1 MRIRGSVWIDARAAS
16 VVVAAYVG
24 DQECAQ
30 FESGA
35 VPDDYDAE
43 YSLLI
48 PSADILPGC
57 GEPGATIRFRLDGVE
72 VDQTAVW
79 LERQHIWI
87 NLMLGPPFARYVRTF
102 ELPPG
107 VDGLD
112 IEPLIDG
119 KVCGESLMMQATEVV
134 IAIVAVH
141 SAERTVGCGT
151 EGAGVTF
158 RLVSRGD
165 DGTVTVIEELPETES
180 WTPYIPDSRSA
191 Q

>member
-1 MRIRGSVWIDARAAS
+1 
-16 VVVAAYVG
+16 
-24 DQECAQ
+24 
-30 FESGA
+30 
-35 VPDDYDAE
+35 
-43 YSLLI
+43 
-48 PSADILPGC
+48 
-57 GEPGATIRFRLDGVE
+57 
-72 VDQTAVW
+72 
-79 LERQHIWI
+79 
-87 NLMLGPPFARYVRTF
+87 MLGPPFARYLRTF
-102 ELPPG
+102 KLPPG

-151 EGAGVTF
+151 EGAVVTF

-180 WTPYIPDSRSA
+180 WTPCIPDSRSA
-191 Q
+191 QSCRVPMVSNE